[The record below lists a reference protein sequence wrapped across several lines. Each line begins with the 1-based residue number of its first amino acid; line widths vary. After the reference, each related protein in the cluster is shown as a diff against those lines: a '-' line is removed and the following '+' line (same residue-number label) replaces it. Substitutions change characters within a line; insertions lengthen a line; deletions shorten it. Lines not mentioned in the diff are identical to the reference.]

1 MNRYISGLTLAA
13 SLALVATG
21 AFAQTTPMASNA
33 TTTDSMKA
41 QHAKPDAM
49 KAGAAAH
56 DAMAADTMKAAPA
69 THDAMAADAMK
80 AAPAAHD
87 AMAADAMATDHM
99 KKHTVHKKAPAASDH
114 MSTAPAPT
122 QK

>member
-21 AFAQTTPMASNA
+21 AFAQTSPMDSNA

-56 DAMAADTMKAAPA
+56 DAMAADAMKAAPA
-69 THDAMAADAMK
+69 T
-80 AAPAAHD
+80 HD

-99 KKHTVHKKAPAASDH
+99 KKHTAHKKAPAASDH